1 LMVKDIVYGRLGL
14 SRGLLRRMKRGGGIY
29 LNGKRDYLTRR
40 VQAGDKIQIV
50 FHDEKTTMEPEDLP
64 LNIVF
69 EDEYLLVVNKPPGM
83 SVHPAGRYQEG
94 TLANAIAHH
103 WLVLGLDT
111 KVRLVHRLDRDTS
124 GLILV
129 AKEPYTLHGLLE
141 QLSRRDLVREYL
153 AIVQGCPAE
162 CEGVITLPIGRDLTH
177 GVKRAA
183 DPQGKAAKTVYS
195 VVKGG
200 EEASLVRVCLE
211 SGRTHQI
218 RVHFA
223 HIGHPVVGDP
233 LYSEAVPGLT
243 GQALHSWKLRFVHPR
258 SKQEHVITCP
268 IPEAMLAVW
277 KGLGGRSHPE
287 CLK

>member
-1 LMVKDIVYGRLGL
+1 MLDHPHVLTTIVDNGEEGLMVKDIVYGRLGL

-83 SVHPAGRYQEG
+83 SVHPAEG
-94 TLANAIAHH
+94 IRRTRQRIAHH

-129 AKEPYTLHGLLE
+129 AKEPIL
-141 QLSRRDLVREYL
+141 
-153 AIVQGCPAE
+153 C
-162 CEGVITLPIGRDLTH
+162 
-177 GVKRAA
+177 
-183 DPQGKAAKTVYS
+183 
-195 VVKGG
+195 
-200 EEASLVRVCLE
+200 
-211 SGRTHQI
+211 
-218 RVHFA
+218 
-223 HIGHPVVGDP
+223 
-233 LYSEAVPGLT
+233 T
-243 GQALHSWKLRFVHPR
+243 GFWS
-258 SKQEHVITCP
+258 S
-268 IPEAMLAVW
+268 
-277 KGLGGRSHPE
+277 
-287 CLK
+287 